1 LLHKYFTFVRIFKNI
16 DMTKV
21 NQFDVI
27 IIGGSY
33 AGLSA
38 GMALGRALR
47 TVLIIDG
54 GKPCNIQTPHS
65 HNVITLDGES
75 PSAISQK
82 AKNQVL
88 AYDSVTFLNGLATKA
103 NRMKEGNFEVQTA
116 DDEIFTAK
124 KLLFATGVSDIM
136 PDIKGFSEC
145 WGISILHCPYCHGYE
160 VKEQNTGIL
169 GNGDMGFEF
178 SKLILNWTKQL
189 TLFTNGKSTLTQ
201 EQSEKLLA
209 HRIHVVEDEIESVE
223 HEKGVIK
230 QIVFKNGKQQSIASL
245 YARIPFEQHCKIPET
260 LGCTLTEQGH
270 IQVDDFQRTSIAGV
284 FAAGDNTTMF
294 RSVSTAIGAGS
305 KAGALINHELINEE
319 F

>member
-1 LLHKYFTFVRIFKNI
+1 
-16 DMTKV
+16 MTKE
-21 NQFDVI
+21 NLFDVI

-38 GMALGRALR
+38 GMALGRSLR
-47 TVLIIDG
+47 KVLIIDG

-75 PSAISQK
+75 PSAITQK

-88 AYDSVTFLNGLATKA
+88 AYDTVTFLNGLATKA
-103 NRMKEGNFEVQTA
+103 SKANDENFEVQTA
-116 DDEIFTAK
+116 DGEIFVAK

-169 GNGDMGFEF
+169 GNGEMGFEF
-178 SKLILNWTKQL
+178 SKLISNWTKQL
-189 TLFTNGKSTLTQ
+189 TLFTNGKSTLTK
-201 EQSEKLLA
+201 EQNQKLLA
-209 HRIHVVEDEIESVE
+209 HRISIVEDEIESVE
-223 HEKGVIK
+223 HEKGIIK
-230 QIVFKNGKQQSIASL
+230 QVVFKNGTKQSLAAL
-245 YARIPFEQHCKIPET
+245 YARIPFEQHCKIPAT

-270 IQVDDFQRTSIAGV
+270 IQVDDFQRTSIAGI

-294 RSVSTAIGAGS
+294 RSVSNAIGAGN

>member
-1 LLHKYFTFVRIFKNI
+1 MIKE
-16 DMTKV
+16 

-47 TVLIIDG
+47 KVLIIDG

-75 PSAISQK
+75 PSAITQK

-88 AYDSVTFLNGLATKA
+88 AYKTVTFLKGLATKA
-103 NRMKEGNFEVQTA
+103 SRTNDETFELQTA
-116 DDEIFTAK
+116 DGENFVAK
-124 KLLFATGVSDIM
+124 KLLFTTGVSDIM

-169 GNGDMGFEF
+169 GNGEMGFEF
-178 SKLILNWTKQL
+178 SKLISNWTKQL
-189 TLFTNGKSTLTQ
+189 TLFTNGKATLTE
-201 EQSEKLLA
+201 EQNQKLSA
-209 HRIHVVEDEIESVE
+209 HRINIVEDEIDSFE
-223 HEKGVIK
+223 HENGVIK
-230 QIVFKNGKQQSIASL
+230 QIVFKNGMKQSIAAL

-260 LGCTLTEQGH
+260 MGCTLTEQGH
-270 IQVDDFQRTSIAGV
+270 IQIDDFQKTSIAGI

-294 RSVSTAIGAGS
+294 RSVSNAIGAGS
-305 KAGALINHELINEE
+305 KAGALINHELINEA